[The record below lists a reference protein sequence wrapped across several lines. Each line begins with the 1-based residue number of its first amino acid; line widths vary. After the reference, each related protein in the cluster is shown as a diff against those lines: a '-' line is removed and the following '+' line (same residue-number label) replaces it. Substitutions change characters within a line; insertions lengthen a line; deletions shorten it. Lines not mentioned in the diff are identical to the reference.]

1 MRIPLVALFALTL
14 AACSSAR
21 IASGPAGA
29 YDGEGARPGHFGAG
43 LHAGRTAG
51 R

>member
-1 MRIPLVALFALTL
+1 MRIPLIALLALTL

-21 IASGPAGA
+21 IASGPIGA
-29 YDGEGARPGHFGAG
+29 FDGEGARSGHFGAG
-43 LHAGRTAG
+43 LHAGRVAG